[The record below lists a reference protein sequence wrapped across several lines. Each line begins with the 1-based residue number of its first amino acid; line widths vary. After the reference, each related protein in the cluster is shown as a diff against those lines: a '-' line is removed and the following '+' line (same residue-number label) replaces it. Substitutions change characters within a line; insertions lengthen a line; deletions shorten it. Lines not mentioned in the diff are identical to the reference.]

1 MRMAAALVA
10 WLPLA
15 AASNCSLADG
25 PSLRLASR
33 IAAATAGCDVVAY
46 TTLVYPA
53 GVRFPHPSTR
63 LGPGAANGTAGVC
76 YVLVA
81 GAASAASLREHCDV
95 APWRVVALDADAAG
109 RGDRRA
115 SRRVKLLPLE
125 FFANARYLLFV
136 DWKLVLKQHPLDL
149 VRSALGGGFGFAA
162 FRHPCTAAYTRPRVS
177 PCSARRPGEA
187 WWRTEARLVEAKT
200 ADVAALR
207 AQVARYETAGG
218 LGYYADGAVLLWD
231 AHHPVAATL
240 SCAWWAEYDRD
251 DSSDRDQ
258 LAFARA
264 VTAVLPPPASEG
276 ALFAASTKAEGVF
289 LISEGG
295 GATCG
300 DLCHQYERGSRTVAS
315 AGARRAGRAARRRAR
330 DDATLSRLLGRG
342 RRREKPSSSKRS
354 SA

>member
-1 MRMAAALVA
+1 MRMAAAL

-15 AASNCSLADG
+15 VASNCSLADG

-109 RGDRRA
+109 
-115 SRRVKLLPLE
+115 
-125 FFANARYLLFV
+125 
-136 DWKLVLKQHPLDL
+136 
-149 VRSALGGGFGFAA
+149 AA
-162 FRHPCTAAYTRPRVS
+162 TAASEPREAAA
-177 PCSARRPGEA
+177 AR
-187 WWRTEARLVEAKT
+187 
-200 ADVAALR
+200 
-207 AQVARYETAGG
+207 
-218 LGYYADGAVLLWD
+218 
-231 AHHPVAATL
+231 
-240 SCAWWAEYDRD
+240 
-251 DSSDRDQ
+251 
-258 LAFARA
+258 
-264 VTAVLPPPASEG
+264 
-276 ALFAASTKAEGVF
+276 AEGVF

-315 AGARRAGRAARRRAR
+315 AGARVAPPGAPRAAACAR
-330 DDATLSRLLGRG
+330 
-342 RRREKPSSSKRS
+342 
-354 SA
+354 

>member
-81 GAASAASLREHCDV
+81 GAASAASLREHCD
-95 APWRVVALDADAAG
+95 
-109 RGDRRA
+109 
-115 SRRVKLLPLE
+115 LLPLE

-207 AQVARYETAGG
+207 AQVSRYAAGG

-231 AHHPVAATL
+231 AHHPVAATPPAPGGP
-240 SCAWWAEYDRD
+240 STTATTPATAT
-251 DSSDRDQ
+251 SSRS
-258 LAFARA
+258 RA
-264 VTAVLPPPASEG
+264 PSRRFPPPASEG

-315 AGARRAGRAARRRAR
+315 AGPARRRAS
-330 DDATLSRLLGRG
+330 ARG
-342 RRREKPSSSKRS
+342 
-354 SA
+354 ALMT

>member
-1 MRMAAALVA
+1 MRMAAAL

-15 AASNCSLADG
+15 VASNCSLADG

-136 DWKLVLKQHPLDL
+136 DWKLVLKQHPLDSCGPRWAA
-149 VRSALGGGFGFAA
+149 VSASRRSAT
-162 FRHPCTAAYTRPRVS
+162 RTAAYTPRGEPLQRPA
-177 PCSARRPGEA
+177 ARRGLVA
-187 WWRTEARLVEAKT
+187 HGARLVEAKT

-231 AHHPVAATL
+231 AHHPVAAT
-240 SCAWWAEYDRD
+240 
-251 DSSDRDQ
+251 
-258 LAFARA
+258 
-264 VTAVLPPPASEG
+264 PPAPERER
-276 ALFAASTKAEGVF
+276 AE
-289 LISEGG
+289 
-295 GATCG
+295 
-300 DLCHQYERGSRTVAS
+300 HSR
-315 AGARRAGRAARRRAR
+315 
-330 DDATLSRLLGRG
+330 
-342 RRREKPSSSKRS
+342 
-354 SA
+354 

>member
-1 MRMAAALVA
+1 MRMAAAL

-187 WWRTEARLVEAKT
+187 WWRTEARLVEELAKHPR
-200 ADVAALR
+200 LR
-207 AQVARYETAGG
+207 RHSSSGS
-218 LGYYADGAVLLWD
+218 
-231 AHHPVAATL
+231 L
-240 SCAWWAEYDRD
+240 STPTNRLPRH
-251 DSSDRDQ
+251 DSS
-258 LAFARA
+258 
-264 VTAVLPPPASEG
+264 
-276 ALFAASTKAEGVF
+276 
-289 LISEGG
+289 
-295 GATCG
+295 
-300 DLCHQYERGSRTVAS
+300 
-315 AGARRAGRAARRRAR
+315 RRRLHR
-330 DDATLSRLLGRG
+330 PR
-342 RRREKPSSSKRS
+342 PSSSTNPWPPARR
-354 SA
+354 

>member
-1 MRMAAALVA
+1 MRMAAAL

-33 IAAATAGCDVVAY
+33 IAAATVGCDVVAY

-149 VRSALGGGFGFAA
+149 VRSALGAGVGFTFANFLLLSPPA
-162 FRHPCTAAYTRPRVS
+162 LRKLASAPFLDECRARLVRCDPEERGAGCKFKRHAAAGEAYMANQLVHYCLAATVGS
-177 PCSARRPGEA
+177 CRRPG
-187 WWRTEARLVEAKT
+187 
-200 ADVAALR
+200 
-207 AQVARYETAGG
+207 G
-218 LGYYADGAVLLWD
+218 
-231 AHHPVAATL
+231 
-240 SCAWWAEYDRD
+240 CAWLFGSPDSRSRD
-251 DSSDRDQ
+251 
-258 LAFARA
+258 
-264 VTAVLPPPASEG
+264 
-276 ALFAASTKAEGVF
+276 
-289 LISEGG
+289 
-295 GATCG
+295 AT
-300 DLCHQYERGSRTVAS
+300 
-315 AGARRAGRAARRRAR
+315 AARRRYVSNAGR
-330 DDATLSRLLGRG
+330 KPPRAALLPLLGAAEDADPCDLRDALRG
-342 RRREKPSSSKRS
+342 LVAFGHAAAPGAMAWLDGLRARGAACATP
-354 SA
+354 